1 MGLSRRLH
9 RDSDTMTA
17 TSKFAKTK
25 DCQILC
31 RDEVIPVGS
40 LVEIRNNFMIYD
52 GEDGTHPRP
61 VDTTVITGL
70 VVSSKSSLAQRAS
83 AITYAVFTN
92 DEIRNF
98 LNTAWDIKRLQ

>member
-1 MGLSRRLH
+1 
-9 RDSDTMTA
+9 MTT

-25 DCQILC
+25 DCQISC

-61 VDTTVITGL
+61 VDATVITGL
-70 VVSSKSSLAQRAS
+70 VVSSKSSFAQRAS
-83 AITYAVFTN
+83 CIIYAVFTN
-92 DEIRNF
+92 NEIRNF
-98 LNTAWDIKRLQ
+98 LNTAWDIRRIQ